1 MGGGGASVCVCVWEC
16 VGVGVYTTVYLE
28 SACKLLI
35 TYNMHHDA
43 ISYFSIFIVD
53 KMAEGPDPAIPS
65 SQDKSSGRKEQ
76 EPVVLTSG
84 SSHDVIAS
92 KDLVQT
98 QQSVPTSKWCQEEF
112 KSTVSQEVPKSE
124 LKGYLN
130 FPQQPGGP
138 CGIAVAPNGHTFI
151 ADFIKHQIHVFDEQR
166 KYIRSFSQLGS
177 GNGQL
182 QDPLGVAVD
191 AKGLVYVS
199 NFNNNRIE
207 VLQEDGTF
215 VRHFGVGHI
224 AHPQG
229 VAVNKKLVYVAEL
242 SNHKISIFTLEGQL
256 IPTIRSRGSGP
267 GQFNCPSAVA
277 FSPDGDMYVAEYY
290 NHRIQVF
297 NSDGVYQREFGGG
310 QVKNPLD
317 ILITAD
323 GHVLVADCGNKRVI
337 IFNTTGQLIHSFE
350 VPSPPYGL
358 AIDHNGDL
366 LVTLPNDKQ
375 VAVYSHY
382 MYAHHS
388 VSKS

>member
-1 MGGGGASVCVCVWEC
+1 
-16 VGVGVYTTVYLE
+16 
-28 SACKLLI
+28 
-35 TYNMHHDA
+35 MHYDV

-53 KMAEGPDPAIPS
+53 KMAEGPDPANLS
-65 SQDKSSGRKEQ
+65 SQDKSSYRKEQ

-98 QQSVPTSKWCQEEF
+98 QQSVLTSKWHQDEF
-112 KSTVSQEVPKSE
+112 KSTVSQEVPQSV

-130 FPQQPGGP
+130 FLQQPDGP

-151 ADFIKHQIHVFDEQR
+151 ADHDNHQIYVFDEQR
-166 KYIRSFSQLGS
+166 EYIRSFGQPGS

-182 QDPLGVAVD
+182 QHPIGIAVD

-199 NFNNNRIE
+199 NYNNNRIE
-207 VLQEDGTF
+207 VLQEDGAF

-224 AHPQG
+224 VQPLD
-229 VAVNKKLVYVAEL
+229 VAVNKKLVYVVER
-242 SNHKISIFTLEGQL
+242 SNHRISIFTLEGQL
-256 IPTIRSRGSGP
+256 IRTIGSQGSGP
-267 GQFNCPSAVA
+267 GQFNRPSAVA
-277 FSPDGDMYVAEYY
+277 FSPDGDMYVADKN
-290 NHRIQVF
+290 NHHIQVF

-317 ILITAD
+317 ILITVD
-323 GHVLVADCGNKRVI
+323 DHVLVADFGNKRVV
-337 IFNTTGQLIHSFE
+337 IFNKTGQIIHSFQ
-350 VPSPPYGL
+350 VPSKPYGL

-366 LVTLPNDKQ
+366 LVTLPDDKQ

-382 MYAHHS
+382 MYTRYS
-388 VSKS
+388 VSTSYEYFRLVCSTIKHMHT